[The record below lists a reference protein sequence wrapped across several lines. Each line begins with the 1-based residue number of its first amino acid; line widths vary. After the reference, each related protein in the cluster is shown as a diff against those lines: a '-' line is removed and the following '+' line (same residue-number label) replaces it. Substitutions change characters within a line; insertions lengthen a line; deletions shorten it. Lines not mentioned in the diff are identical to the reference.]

1 MRKILLVILL
11 LSLVLTLNATE
22 IYKSNELGQKL
33 ELKNSIEQEGY
44 FLELSDEFQ
53 TIYYNGSVYCTIT
66 SNVTNN
72 MRTVTKNYS
81 SGKVETYKYEDGLLK
96 AYSNSD
102 ISIIYN
108 YINNRLSFCILNDNE
123 IFFLRSANDGT
134 LIAIKRNSKVDLIGQ
149 SYLYQNGDFYD
160 IVSNNLVFTGNYETL
175 DDGSFSFNDGE
186 KTYHYSS
193 LGLLL
198 SITSESET
206 IDYSYENDVVS
217 SIKTTKLDG
226 SYSISKYE
234 NGTLIS
240 VNEYDKSDLIS
251 ISTDYSNGS
260 IIKTVYKDG
269 RAVADIYY
277 KDDNVTV
284 DTIKYR

>member
-11 LSLVLTLNATE
+11 LSFVLTLNATE

-44 FLELSDEFQ
+44 FLELSDELQ

-66 SNVTNN
+66 SNVANN

-108 YINNRLSFCILNDNE
+108 YINNRLSFCIVNDNE

-134 LIAIKRNSKVDLIGQ
+134 LIAIKRNSEVDLIGQ

-198 SITSESET
+198 SITCESET

-217 SIKTTKLDG
+217 SIKTTKHDG
-226 SYSISKYE
+226 SYSISKYS

-240 VNEYDKSDLIS
+240 VNEYENSGLIS

-269 RAVADIYY
+269 RPVADIYY

>member
-44 FLELSDEFQ
+44 FLELSDELQ

-66 SNVTNN
+66 SNVDNN

-81 SGKVETYKYEDGLLK
+81 SGKVETYKYEDGLLR

-108 YINNRLSFCILNDNE
+108 YINNRLSFCIVNDNE
-123 IFFLRSANDGT
+123 IFFLRSANAGT
-134 LIAIKRNSKVDLIGQ
+134 LIAIKRNSEVDLIGQ
-149 SYLYQNGDFYD
+149 SYLYQNGEFYD
-160 IVSNNLVFTGNYETL
+160 IVSKNLVFTGNYETL

-226 SYSISKYE
+226 SYSISKYS

-240 VNEYDKSDLIS
+240 VNEYENSGLIS